1 MFLDERI
8 FSITIPI
15 NVIVAAGRNLFL
27 EPPILIGNI
36 LVTHQVVSK
45 GKMSDQFGITD
56 SIGV

>member
-15 NVIVAAGRNLFL
+15 HVIVAAGRNLFL
-27 EPPILIGNI
+27 EPRILIGNI

-45 GKMSDQFGITD
+45 GKMSDQFRITD